1 MSMLISSNINMIACD
16 LRMTSMMTMDDIAE
30 RGALMD
36 DEEDPGCAVVWFH
49 FFIGSIDQATI
60 DELDLLLTSPGYTSL
75 SLDFSNRSDF
85 LFVSRLNKYFRYA
98 VGWMDGMVLYEWLIS
113 IRSVGLLVSVLMWS
127 VLVRSKRHNTNID
140 IDIDIHVVD
149 TPMWPR

>member
-1 MSMLISSNINMIACD
+1 MTTAKDQHQHIFMSMSMLISSNINMITCD

-49 FFIGSIDQATI
+49 FFIGSIDQSTI

-98 VGWMDGMVLYEWLIS
+98 GWMDGWDGAV
-113 IRSVGLLVSVLMWS
+113 
-127 VLVRSKRHNTNID
+127 
-140 IDIDIHVVD
+140 
-149 TPMWPR
+149 